1 VTVKERAD
9 AARNRLAILAAAST
23 LFDTADDPLT
33 VTTDDIAAAAGV
45 GKGTLFRRFG
55 DRTGLLRAVFDA
67 RIAGLMAAI
76 VNGPPPL
83 GPATPPRVRLLA
95 LLDAMVEF
103 KLDNRKITRAL
114 EQTSER
120 ASFLESPNYLLA
132 HALFTDLLTGIAT
145 PGRAAWTAHALLS
158 YTRIDLLDNL
168 ITTQAWT
175 AARLRQEIQD
185 VAGRILGDGGSA
197 GFRLTAHMRC
207 SAVCDP

>member
-9 AARNRLAILAAAST
+9 AARNRQAILAASST

-33 VTTDDIAAAAGV
+33 VTMDDVAAAAGV

-55 DRTGLLRAVFDA
+55 DRTGLLRAVFDT
-67 RIAGLMAAI
+67 RIAGLMSAI
-76 VNGPPPL
+76 VHGPPPL
-83 GPATPPRVRLLA
+83 GPATPPRERVLA

-132 HALFTDLLTGIAT
+132 HALFTDLLAGMVA
-145 PGRAAWTAHALLS
+145 PDRAAWTAHALLA
-158 YTRIDLLDNL
+158 YTRIDLLENL
-168 ITTQAWT
+168 VTTQSWT
-175 AARLRQEIQD
+175 PARLRQEVHD
-185 VAGRILGDGGSA
+185 VAGRILGP
-197 GFRLTAHMRC
+197 R
-207 SAVCDP
+207 

>member
-9 AARNRLAILAAAST
+9 ASRNRQAILAAART

-33 VTTDDIAAAAGV
+33 VTMDDIAAAAGV

-55 DRTGLLRAVFDA
+55 DRTGLLRAVFDT

-83 GPATPPRVRLLA
+83 GPATPPRERLLA
-95 LLDAMVEF
+95 LLDAMIEF
-103 KLDNRKITRAL
+103 KLGNRKITRAL

-120 ASFLESPNYLLA
+120 TSFLESPNYQLA
-132 HALFTDLLTGIAT
+132 HALFTDLLTGIVT
-145 PGRAAWTAHALLS
+145 PDRAAWTAHALLS
-158 YTRIDLLDNL
+158 FTRIDLLENL

-185 VAGRILGDGGSA
+185 VAGRILGP
-197 GFRLTAHMRC
+197 R
-207 SAVCDP
+207 

>member
-1 VTVKERAD
+1 MTVKERAD
-9 AARNRLAILAAAST
+9 ASRNRQAILAAART

-33 VTTDDIAAAAGV
+33 VTMDDIAAAAGV

-55 DRTGLLRAVFDA
+55 DRTGLLRAVFDT

-83 GPATPPRVRLLA
+83 GPATPPRERLLA
-95 LLDAMVEF
+95 LLDAMIEF
-103 KLDNRKITRAL
+103 KLGNRKITRAL

-120 ASFLESPNYLLA
+120 TSFLESPNYQLA
-132 HALFTDLLTGIAT
+132 HALFTDLLTGIVT
-145 PGRAAWTAHALLS
+145 PDRAAWTAHALLS
-158 YTRIDLLDNL
+158 FTRIDLLENL

-185 VAGRILGDGGSA
+185 VAGRILGP
-197 GFRLTAHMRC
+197 R
-207 SAVCDP
+207 

>member
-9 AARNRLAILAAAST
+9 AARNRQAILAAAST
-23 LFDTADDPLT
+23 LFEAADDPLT
-33 VTTDDIAAAAGV
+33 VTMDDIAAAAGV

-55 DRTGLLRAVFDA
+55 DRTGLLRAVFDTS
-67 RIAGLMAAI
+67 IAGLTAAI
-76 VNGPPPL
+76 VDGPPPL
-83 GPATPPRVRLLA
+83 GPATPPRQRLLA
-95 LLDAMVEF
+95 LLDAMTEF

-120 ASFLESPNYLLA
+120 TSFLESPNYQLA
-132 HALFTDLLTGIAT
+132 HALFTDLLTRIAT

-158 YTRIDLLDNL
+158 FTRIDLLENL

-185 VAGRILGDGGSA
+185 VADRILEPVTS
-197 GFRLTAHMRC
+197 
-207 SAVCDP
+207 SV

>member
-9 AARNRLAILAAAST
+9 ASRNRQAILAAART

-33 VTTDDIAAAAGV
+33 VTMDDIAAAAGV

-55 DRTGLLRAVFDA
+55 DRTGLLRAVFDT

-83 GPATPPRVRLLA
+83 GPATPPRERLLA
-95 LLDAMVEF
+95 LLDAMIEF
-103 KLDNRKITRAL
+103 KLGNRKITRAL

-120 ASFLESPNYLLA
+120 TSFLESPNYQLA
-132 HALFTDLLTGIAT
+132 HALFTDLLTGIVT
-145 PGRAAWTAHALLS
+145 PDRAAWTAHALLS
-158 YTRIDLLDNL
+158 FTRIDLLENL
-168 ITTQAWT
+168 IATQAWT

-185 VAGRILGDGGSA
+185 VAGRILGP
-197 GFRLTAHMRC
+197 R
-207 SAVCDP
+207 

>member
-9 AARNRLAILAAAST
+9 AARNRQVILAAAST

-33 VTTDDIAAAAGV
+33 VTMDDIATAAGV

-76 VNGPPPL
+76 VDGPPPL
-83 GPATPPRVRLLA
+83 GPATAPRERLLA
-95 LLDAMVEF
+95 LLDVMVEF
-103 KLDNRKITRAL
+103 KLDNRNITRAL

-120 ASFLESPNYLLA
+120 TSFLESPNYLLA
-132 HALFTDLLTGIAT
+132 HALFTDLLTGTVT
-145 PGRAAWTAHALLS
+145 PDRAAWTAHALLS
-158 YTRIDLLDNL
+158 FTRIDLLENL

-185 VAGRILGDGGSA
+185 VADRILGP
-197 GFRLTAHMRC
+197 R
-207 SAVCDP
+207 

>member
-1 VTVKERAD
+1 MTVRERAD
-9 AARNRLAILAAAST
+9 AARNRQTLLAAAST
-23 LFDTADDPLT
+23 LLDTADGPLT
-33 VTTDDIAAAAGV
+33 VTMDDVAAAADV

-55 DRTGLLRAVFDA
+55 DRPGLLRAVFDT

-83 GPATPPRVRLLA
+83 GPATPPRERLLA

-120 ASFLESPNYLLA
+120 TSFLESPNYLLA
-132 HALFTDLLTGIAT
+132 HALFTDLLTGIVT
-145 PGRAAWTAHALLS
+145 PDRAAWTAHALLS
-158 YTRIDLLDNL
+158 YTRIDLLENL
-168 ITTQAWT
+168 ITTQPWT

-185 VAGRILGDGGSA
+185 VADRILSP
-197 GFRLTAHMRC
+197 R
-207 SAVCDP
+207 

>member
-9 AARNRLAILAAAST
+9 AARNRQVILAAAST

-33 VTTDDIAAAAGV
+33 VTMDDIATAAGV

-76 VNGPPPL
+76 VDGPPPL
-83 GPATPPRVRLLA
+83 GPATTPRERLLA
-95 LLDAMVEF
+95 LLDVMVEF
-103 KLDNRKITRAL
+103 KLDNRNITRAL

-120 ASFLESPNYLLA
+120 TSFLESPNYLLA
-132 HALFTDLLTGIAT
+132 HALFTDLLTGTVT
-145 PGRAAWTAHALLS
+145 PDRAAWTAHALLS
-158 YTRIDLLDNL
+158 FTRIDLLENL

-185 VAGRILGDGGSA
+185 VAGRILGP
-197 GFRLTAHMRC
+197 R
-207 SAVCDP
+207 